1 MRGLDLDGCHVV
13 RLYNLYEVDNYS
25 FMNREYRSGERTDPW
40 GVPVFM
46 MLVLDAIPFILT
58 TGGRCRRKSRIQ

>member
-1 MRGLDLDGCHVV
+1 
-13 RLYNLYEVDNYS
+13 
-25 FMNREYRSGERTDPW
+25 MNREYRSGERTDPW

-46 MLVLDAIPFILT
+46 MLVLDAIPLILT